1 MTPKTTI
8 STLTTTISTP
18 TTPTTTWRGNRRQAK
33 GCRGWPRGGTPGA
46 AQNHTR
52 HLRPAHCNQHLDY
65 VTKESLSSTTVN
77 IISIIFIM
85 FQQYYAGEGSLAKPL
100 LKNWMV
106 RVMFVVVGRL
116 RWGGVDLF
124 YISQRRLYQP
134 VPFLTSTSCRT
145 SRIDIVLVQSRLFF
159 SQKKLSQNSHTIND
173 HSLC

>member
-1 MTPKTTI
+1 MK
-8 STLTTTISTP
+8 
-18 TTPTTTWRGNRRQAK
+18 RGCKGLRFHLFTNRWKGEGDAK
-33 GCRGWPRGGTPGA
+33 GCGWPPHIWLWPQA
-46 AQNHTR
+46 APHHTR
-52 HLRPAHCNQHLDY
+52 PLRPAHCNQHLDY
-65 VTKESLSSTTVN
+65 VTKESLSSTAVN

-106 RVMFVVVGRL
+106 RVMFVVVGML

-134 VPFLTSTSCRT
+134 VPFLTSQIKTSTSCRT
-145 SRIDIVLVQSRLFF
+145 SRIGIVLVQSRLFF